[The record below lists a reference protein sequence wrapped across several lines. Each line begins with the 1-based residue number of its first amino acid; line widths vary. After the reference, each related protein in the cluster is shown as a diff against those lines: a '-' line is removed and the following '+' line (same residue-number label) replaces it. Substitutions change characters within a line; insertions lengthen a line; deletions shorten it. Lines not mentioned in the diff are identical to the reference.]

1 MEETSIS
8 TSASTSK
15 TKSGDIL
22 FDINC
27 IIFFIFA
34 IIFAAYLVG
43 HDAREYV
50 HNINDQKFIFDVNQ
64 INSITQYKDGSQWA
78 ELQLYNTTVEYPIQN
93 NYINYTEAAK
103 FNIKVELVSNI
114 DKAELTNNYQL
125 LYPMDKIIY
134 IDDVHKDKDGYTMSD
149 FIEKTDIAKN
159 LEE

>member
-1 MEETSIS
+1 M
-8 TSASTSK
+8 
-15 TKSGDIL
+15 
-22 FDINC
+22 
-27 IIFFIFA
+27 
-34 IIFAAYLVG
+34 
-43 HDAREYV
+43 
-50 HNINDQKFIFDVNQ
+50 
-64 INSITQYKDGSQWA
+64 
-78 ELQLYNTTVEYPIQN
+78 QLYNTTVEYPIQN

-159 LEE
+159 LEEQIKNRGTNTNEN